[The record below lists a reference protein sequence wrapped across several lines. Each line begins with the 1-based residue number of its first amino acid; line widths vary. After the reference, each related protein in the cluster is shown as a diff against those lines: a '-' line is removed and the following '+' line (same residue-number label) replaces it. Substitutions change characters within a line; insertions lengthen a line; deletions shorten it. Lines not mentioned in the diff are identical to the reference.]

1 MRTGALSGHRILVTR
16 AVEQAADLANAVE
29 AAGGTALRLPLLE
42 IVPRDAQQISDDVG
56 RMNSADIV
64 IYVSPNAVRH
74 GFAWHP
80 EAAETAAIGPTTRK
94 ELELRGVA
102 HVVCPDNGYD
112 SESLLDNEA
121 FTDVAGKTIRII
133 RGQDG
138 RELLGSTLRNR
149 GATVQYLAAY
159 LRRARR
165 VPEYEIREFAHRL
178 RRGEIS
184 CITVMS
190 DATVESLV
198 AILPVADRELL
209 RHTRLVTPSSRVL
222 KNINELVPGLSVTL
236 APGPRPDDMIL
247 GLIASL
253 KQDNTE

>member
-1 MRTGALSGHRILVTR
+1 MRTAALSGHRILVTR

-42 IVPRDAQQISDDVG
+42 IVPRDAQQISDDVR

-80 EAAETAAIGPTTRK
+80 ASAVTAAIGPATRK
-94 ELELRGVA
+94 ELEQRGIER
-102 HVVCPDNGYD
+102 VVCPDNGYD
-112 SESLLDNEA
+112 SESLLGNEA
-121 FTDVAGKTIRII
+121 FIDVAGKTIRII

-149 GATVQYLAAY
+149 GANVEYLSAY

-165 VPEYEIREFAHRL
+165 VPEREIREFEHRL

-190 DATVESLV
+190 DATLESLL

-236 APGPRPDDMIL
+236 APGPRSDDMIL